1 MTSFIWAMMHTG
13 SPALRLEIFLLG
25 VLLALARLRT
35 GSTYLTILVHGIVN
49 LVAVVRFVNG

>member
-13 SPALRLEIFLLG
+13 SSALRLETFLLG

-35 GSTYLTILVHGIVN
+35 GSTYLTALVHGIVN
-49 LVAVVRFVNG
+49 LVGVVLTVS